1 MSFLL
6 SKSLLWF
13 ALIIFI
19 LGCKPQPKTNYYQPN
34 PKYTFD
40 TLTNTF
46 TVKLLKD
53 TNAPPKELHHLAI
66 TSEINSRYE
75 ITFPRRW
82 GRQPIWGN
90 VVSNETAMVELE
102 MTNTVAVFT
111 NGVFLDGTALA
122 LGLNQFGIIRLEVMS
137 AEATLAAESRRKDL
151 EQELISIM
159 KQVEDKSL
167 VKGITPKQIDA
178 LVLDLRSKNNPIN
191 AGFGTLKVPRNYDFE
206 AQKKVYLAEQKLSL
220 LGPSAFEALVR
231 HINDKAYCQTDLW
244 NDYNTDWNVGEI
256 CRYILTCQIEVV
268 HFPYGKGRRLGDGM
282 VYWFGSYSHAVAKY
296 GSEEKWWKA
305 NRNRSLKEMQIEAL
319 ECSIKREKEY
329 GFSNSDEEKFIIEK
343 LETALE
349 KLR

>member
-1 MSFLL
+1 MPPFLPKAL
-6 SKSLLWF
+6 IWF
-13 ALIIFI
+13 ALGVFI

-34 PKYTFD
+34 PQYTFD

-46 TVKLLKD
+46 TVKLLED
-53 TNAPPKELHHLAI
+53 TNALPPAIHRLAI
-66 TSEINSRYE
+66 TAEINSKYE

-82 GRQPIWGN
+82 GRQPIRGN
-90 VVSNETAMVELE
+90 IVSNKTAMVDVE
-102 MTNTVAVFT
+102 MTNSVNVFT

-122 LGLNQFGIIRLEVMS
+122 LGSNQFGIIRLEVMS

-159 KQVEDKSL
+159 KQFEDRSL

-191 AGFGTLKVPRNYDFE
+191 AEFGTLRVPRNYDFE

-220 LGPSAFEALVR
+220 LGPPAFEALVR
-231 HINDKAYCQTDLW
+231 HINDKSYCKTDLW
-244 NDYNTDWNVGEI
+244 NDFNTDWNVDEI
-256 CRYILTCQIEVV
+256 CHQILAHQIEVV
-268 HFPYGKGRRLGDGM
+268 RFPYGKGRRLGDGM
-282 VYWFGSYSHAVAKY
+282 VYWFGSYNHAVAKY

-329 GFSNSDEEKFIIEK
+329 GFSDSEEEKFIIGK
-343 LETALE
+343 LETALK
-349 KLR
+349 KLH